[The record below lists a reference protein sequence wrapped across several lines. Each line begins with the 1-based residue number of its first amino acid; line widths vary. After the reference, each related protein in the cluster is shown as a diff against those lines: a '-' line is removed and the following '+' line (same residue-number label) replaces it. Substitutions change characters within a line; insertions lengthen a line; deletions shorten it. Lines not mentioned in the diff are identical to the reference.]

1 MILWLDF
8 PAEHSMYWFA
18 MALLSQKVQII
29 LISYCAQ
36 KLARI
41 GFFPISAAVISSR
54 FCKESHMW
62 ENKFSVPR
70 WCGNT
75 HPYSLRLIL
84 FSFLLFWICQY
95 SDPLHGHSLVITLA
109 VCCFIPWQ
117 KLILAYIH
125 LPVVMLKNRYYYSG
139 SKQRLGSYP
148 VSNYFQFQ
156 KHHGN
161 EFTSHSCELSP
172 GLKRRVAL
180 PSSLLFQLSH
190 FNLSSFLAL
199 LLVSSHP

>member
-1 MILWLDF
+1 MHKNLHVLASSLFQQLSSHQDF
-8 PAEHSMYWFA
+8 VRNYICGKIN
-18 MALLSQKVQII
+18 SQFLGGV
-29 LISYCAQ
+29 
-36 KLARI
+36 
-41 GFFPISAAVISSR
+41 
-54 FCKESHMW
+54 
-62 ENKFSVPR
+62 
-70 WCGNT
+70 GNT
-75 HPYSLRLIL
+75 RLYSLGLML

-95 SDPLHGHSLVITLA
+95 SDPLHGHSFVISLA

-125 LPVVMLKNRYYYSG
+125 LSVVMLKNRYYYSG

-148 VSNYFQFQ
+148 VSNYFQLQ

-172 GLKRRVAL
+172 GLRRRVAL

-190 FNLSSFLAL
+190 FNLSSFLGL
-199 LLVSSHP
+199 VLVSSHP